1 MPNAP
6 GAGEMQVKD
15 RTADAGAP
23 AAALDLRGFH
33 LRGAADSGDPLP
45 AGFLP
50 RSLHRLRDPDRVR
63 TDWPLLLPDAP
74 EGDARFLALP
84 DALKAAAERSG
95 GGRTLRDNLARAE
108 RQIRR
113 AMNGAGDAAA
123 VGTVLGEAGRAVR
136 AELSLGPESD
146 RELEREW
153 RALTDAMPAGRL
165 LPFSATSPLVLFAQ
179 AAADRVRP
187 GRDAL
192 RREAQHLRAALESL
206 LEAEHARQRSREP
219 GALRDAVGTVG
230 SGLVDPSRLADL
242 LGPPRG
248 AERMEP
254 ERDLRIRETLLVL
267 EHGVAALESPRVIF
281 VHDGSLDG
289 LSAAGEGVAL
299 QVKGEP
305 CEGALELARA
315 EAERWTDFFR
325 AVRVARL
332 EVAGRFDPLRHVP
345 WMAEFSPAAF
355 SRDERA
361 LLPIFAAFDSA
372 DHVAGRGMASLSRLL
387 RSGLVVHAIVPV
399 HPGRDPGEPG
409 HAPLSGH
416 RLELGYF
423 GIGHRSAFVQ
433 QSSASHP
440 AHLVEGFRRALAAPR
455 PGLHVLAAAGV
466 SADGMPDW
474 LRSGAALE
482 GRAHPF
488 FRYDP
493 EAGHTW
499 SGRMDFTGNPEPEQD
514 WPFHDADGA
523 RAEFTFADFALTDP
537 ALVTE
542 FRAVSDAAATPELL
556 EVPQW
561 LALSGDEA
569 LRKIPFVHAV
579 DADGKARR
587 VVITRRLAAACVER
601 RDFWRTLQELAGIR
615 NEYVREAVQRALA
628 DAAAHHAEEL
638 ALAKRDAA
646 GMAMQAL
653 ARRLLELDAGGG
665 AWTAAAGAAVAAPD
679 APAAG
684 GAASVPAAAG
694 AAPAAA
700 SAPAAGGAE
709 APWVDSALC
718 TTCNECIN
726 INPQMFKYNGDK
738 QATIADAS
746 KGTFLQLVKA
756 AEKCPAKCIHPGDP
770 RNPSEPNLDALKKR
784 AAVFR

>member
-6 GAGEMQVKD
+6 EAGEMQAKVP
-15 RTADAGAP
+15 TADAGAS

-50 RSLHRLRDPDRVR
+50 RSLHRLRDPDRIR
-63 TDWPLLLPDAP
+63 TDWPLVLPDVP
-74 EGDARFLALP
+74 EGDVRFLGLP
-84 DALKAAAERSG
+84 DALKSAAERSG

-108 RQIRR
+108 RQVRR

-123 VGTVLGEAGRAVR
+123 LGAVLDEAGRAVR
-136 AELSLGPESD
+136 AELALGPESD
-146 RELEREW
+146 REFEREW
-153 RALTDAMPAGRL
+153 RALTNAMPAGRL
-165 LPFSATSPLVLFAQ
+165 LPFSVTSPLVLFAR

-206 LEAEHARQRSREP
+206 LEAERGRQRSRDP
-219 GALRDAVGTVG
+219 QALREAVGTVG
-230 SGLVDPSRLADL
+230 GGLVDPARLAEL

-248 AERMEP
+248 VERMEP

-267 EHGVAALESPRVIF
+267 EHGVAALESPLVVF

-289 LSAAGEGVAL
+289 LSAAGDGVTL

-305 CEGALELARA
+305 CEGALELARD
-315 EAERWTDFFR
+315 EAERWTDLFR

-345 WMAEFSPAAF
+345 WMAEFSPATF
-355 SRDERA
+355 SREERA
-361 LLPIFAAFDSA
+361 ALPVFAAFDSA

-387 RSGLVVHAIVPV
+387 RSGLAVHALVPV

-433 QSSASHP
+433 QSAASHP

-466 SADGMPDW
+466 AADGMPDW
-474 LRSGAALE
+474 LWSGAALE

-499 SGRMDFTGNPEPEQD
+499 SGRMDFSGNPEPGQD

-542 FRAVSDAAATPELL
+542 FRAVSDEAATPELL

-561 LALSGDEA
+561 LALPEDEA
-569 LRKIPFVHAV
+569 LRKIPFVHAR
-579 DADGKARR
+579 DASGKPRR

-628 DAAAHHAEEL
+628 DAAAQHAEEL

-653 ARRLLELDAGGG
+653 ARRLLELDGGAG
-665 AWTAAAGAAVAAPD
+665 AWTAPSGAPAAPEV
-679 APAAG
+679 PAAG
-684 GAASVPAAAG
+684 GAAPVPAAAG

-700 SAPAAGGAE
+700 SPAAGGGAE
-709 APWVDSALC
+709 TPWVESALC

-726 INPQMFKYNGDK
+726 INPQMFKYNADK
-738 QATIADAS
+738 QATIADPS
-746 KGTFLQLVKA
+746 KGTFQQLVRA

-770 RNPSEPNLDALKKR
+770 LNPSEPNLDALKKR